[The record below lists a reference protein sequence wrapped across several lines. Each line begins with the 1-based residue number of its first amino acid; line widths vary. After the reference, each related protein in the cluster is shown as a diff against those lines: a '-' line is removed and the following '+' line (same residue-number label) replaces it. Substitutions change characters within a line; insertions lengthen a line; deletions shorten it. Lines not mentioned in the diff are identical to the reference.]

1 MKGLISSLL
10 IFLLVGCSH
19 RLVVPDNAKVMGHGG
34 MGIKSLL
41 PLDSYPSLLKAYNI
55 LDGTEGDVQ
64 MTKDCVLV
72 YWHNSSLPKKKG
84 IISSVVYDSLPK
96 NRYIFK
102 KYEIISV
109 DSFLS
114 SIDSGKIVSL
124 DIKIYGLDDAG
135 KKIFAKKL
143 KSIAKKY
150 SGKNIVFF
158 ETGDDLI
165 LEKLSNDHYN
175 YTLFYYAGS
184 GTDVLNKCD
193 KANIDGIS
201 MHFKF
206 ADASMVKKIKD
217 KGCKVMLW
225 GMHNVRD
232 LKKAFEA
239 GADYYQTDKI
249 KFKRK

>member
-10 IFLLVGCSH
+10 VFILAGCSY
-19 RLVVPDNAKVMGHGG
+19 RLVVPENAKVLGHGG

-41 PLDSYPSLLKAYNI
+41 PLDSYPSLLKAYNF

-64 MTKDCVLV
+64 LTKDCVLV
-72 YWHNSSLPKKKG
+72 YWHDGSLPGKLG
-84 IISSVVYDSLPK
+84 FVSSVVYDSLPF
-96 NRYIFK
+96 NRYVFK
-102 KYEIISV
+102 KYDIISV
-109 DSFLS
+109 NSFLS

-124 DIKIYGLDDAG
+124 DIKTYGLDDVS

-143 KSIAKKY
+143 KSIANKY
-150 SGKNIVFF
+150 GGKNKVFF
-158 ETGDDLI
+158 ETHDDVI
-165 LEKLSNDHYN
+165 LNELSKKHSN
-175 YTLFYYAGS
+175 YILFYYANGVQDAINECNS
-184 GTDVLNKCD
+184 SKV
-193 KANIDGIS
+193 DGIS

-206 ADASMVKKIKD
+206 ADALAVKKIKD

-232 LKKAFEA
+232 LKKAFGY
-239 GADYYQTDKI
+239 GADYYQTDKV